1 MFRHT
6 NAVTEQDFAVPSDDV
21 SI

>member
-1 MFRHT
+1 MFRYT
-6 NAVTEQDFAVPSDDV
+6 SAVTEQDFAVPSDNV